1 MLMPIVAAGLL
12 VILAFQLWLLRQVHF
27 QQQRVDGRIIELSA
41 QLTSGRKPAGATA
54 VQAGER
60 APAFTLPVLGG
71 GSASLA
77 SLLRPAR
84 PLLLVFVDTRCGP
97 CYELLPDIG
106 GWQRVYGDQLT
117 IALIS
122 TGDPH
127 TNQAMT
133 AEYGIAP
140 VLIQRELE
148 LATAF
153 ALRQAPSAVLI
164 NLEGVLPG
172 EAGYGW
178 SETRKLVADTLVIL
192 LPEPPVEKPPV
203 AVVGA
208 PAPAL
213 RRPDLE
219 GRLIDLSALR
229 GMPLALFFWNPGCHH
244 CQALLPELLAFEQ
257 RRDRPRLLVVSRGP
271 AEMNK
276 QLGFRSPIVSDDD
289 REIARMF
296 DVKGTPSAVL
306 IDQFGIVATPV
317 ARGETGVRGL
327 ISFLIPAPAFAD

>member
-153 ALRQAPSAVLI
+153 GLRQAPSAVLDNPLSVI
-164 NLEGVLPG
+164 SGQGNYCSISGSVNGCPSLRACCRGRRAMAGPKPG
-172 EAGYGW
+172 SW
-178 SETRKLVADTLVIL
+178 WPTR
-192 LPEPPVEKPPV
+192 
-203 AVVGA
+203 
-208 PAPAL
+208 
-213 RRPDLE
+213 
-219 GRLIDLSALR
+219 S
-229 GMPLALFFWNPGCHH
+229 
-244 CQALLPELLAFEQ
+244 
-257 RRDRPRLLVVSRGP
+257 
-271 AEMNK
+271 
-276 QLGFRSPIVSDDD
+276 
-289 REIARMF
+289 
-296 DVKGTPSAVL
+296 
-306 IDQFGIVATPV
+306 
-317 ARGETGVRGL
+317 
-327 ISFLIPAPAFAD
+327 

>member
-12 VILAFQLWLLRQVHF
+12 VILAFQLWLLRHVHS
-27 QQQRVDGRIIELSA
+27 QQQRVDTRIAGLSA
-41 QLTSGRKPAGATA
+41 RLASGRESAGTA
-54 VQAGER
+54 PLSMGEK
-60 APAFTLPVLGG
+60 APAFTLPALGG

-77 SLLRPAR
+77 SLLRPAK

-117 IALIS
+117 IALVS

-140 VLIQRELE
+140 VLIQRDLE

-153 ALRQAPSAVLI
+153 GLRQAPSAVLI
-164 NLEGVLPG
+164 NPDGVIAGEASYGSFAIRKRVADALGLVLP
-172 EAGYGW
+172 
-178 SETRKLVADTLVIL
+178 D
-192 LPEPPVEKPPV
+192 PPKQELPV
-203 AVVGA
+203 ATVGA

-229 GMPLALFFWNPGCHH
+229 GAPLAVFFWNPGCHH
-244 CQALLPELLAFEQ
+244 CQALLPDVLAFEQ

-306 IDQFGIVATPV
+306 IDQSGNVATPV
-317 ARGETGVRGL
+317 ARGETGVREL
-327 ISFLIPAPAFAD
+327 LSLLTPTPAFAD